1 MKGHIVVRK
10 ASVVDLAAVA
20 RLEYA
25 IFGREGIIPFQIDHF
40 AACLAAYP
48 EGFFVAEQ
56 EKKVVGY
63 VYAQIVFYNMAG
75 SDEAGRWSSFEEVI
89 ARGHKPAG
97 NYHLGI
103 NIGSAIPGAG
113 KLLVQELLALGHRT
127 GKPVL
132 GMSRVSG
139 FAQYVEGLVSQGV
152 LPAEICEQALNTVA
166 VQYVLACAQMVSGKV
181 KLASW
186 CPGICEPAPFMLPPP
201 SVRDPVLCKY
211 LLNKDVAV
219 YAVLPRFLDD
229 AASMGYSVLIGP
241 A

>member
-1 MKGHIVVRK
+1 MKNHIVIRR
-10 ASVVDLAAVA
+10 ASVADLAAVA

-25 IFGREGIIPFQIDHF
+25 IFGGEGIVPFEINHF

-56 EKKVVGY
+56 EKEVVGY

-75 SDEAGRWSSFEEVI
+75 SDESVRWSSFEEVI

-113 KLLVQELLALGHRT
+113 KLLVQELLALGRRT
-127 GKPVL
+127 GKSVL

-139 FAQYVEGLVSQGV
+139 FAQYVDGLVLQKV
-152 LPAEICEQALNTVA
+152 VPDAPNRQTLDMIAAH
-166 VQYVLACAQMVSGKV
+166 YVRECARMVNGKV

-186 CPGICEPAPFMLPPP
+186 SPGICESAPLVLPSP